1 MNTHEQS
8 TGSEK
13 STMQNETTNRAGVRY
28 IRARQL
34 LQEYVPFS
42 EATLRR
48 KVAAGEFPKPVQL
61 SARVVAWK
69 LEDVMEWAKACE
81 ATKV

>member
-1 MNTHEQS
+1 
-8 TGSEK
+8 
-13 STMQNETTNRAGVRY
+13 MQTETTNQAGVRY

-34 LQEYVPFS
+34 LQQYVPFS

-48 KVAAGEFPKPVQL
+48 KVAAGEFPQPVKL

-69 LEDVMEWAKACE
+69 LDDVMEWAKACE
-81 ATKV
+81 AEGGR